1 MHSSLPT
8 PLTTIQKGH
17 MQIRKSIPQSCEVRA
32 GFVLLPDQTAY
43 VSGEL
48 PSVSDLTGY
57 AIAVSV
63 PEWLTSE
70 FKRPT
75 PMKSRFGLV
84 TPRDGSEPFLVLA
97 MQSGNSQLRL
107 LIRAT
112 SLIVQALLRD
122 SAERCRL
129 KLVLR
134 VDGPSN
140 DHVLTLGPQD
150 LRSSWLDDVLRQTIQ
165 AKCNESTM
173 WGALEAF
180 SRIDE
185 VPSLIPGHPVSKAV
199 TAVIARA
206 LAI

>member
-1 MHSSLPT
+1 
-8 PLTTIQKGH
+8 
-17 MQIRKSIPQSCEVRA
+17 MQSRKSIPQSCEVRA
-32 GFVLLPDQTAY
+32 GFVLFPDQTAY
-43 VSGEL
+43 VSAEL
-48 PSVSDLTGY
+48 PSVRDLTGY

-63 PEWLTSE
+63 PEWLISKFE
-70 FKRPT
+70 RAT

-97 MQSGNSQLRL
+97 MQCGNAQLRL
-107 LIRAT
+107 LIRTT

-150 LRSSWLDDVLRQTIQ
+150 LRSNWLEDVLRQTVQ

-185 VPSLIPGHPVSKAV
+185 VPSLIQGHNVSQAV
-199 TAVIARA
+199 TAVIAHA
-206 LAI
+206 LPIQLPARQIVGE